1 MERSSRIHKDDW
13 LDVAPRAIEKE
24 DVWSSCQIKISYKKD
39 PIWIKVQKNNTENC
53 FCIQTE
59 GFGNVFASF
68 ASLDEAKEYAKNE
81 VVASR
86 NLNCAD
92 AQWVK
97 ACTEILNNYFN

>member
-13 LDVAPRAIEKE
+13 LESSPRELKKE
-24 DVWSSCQIKISYKKD
+24 DIWMSSTAKVSYRRD
-39 PIWIKVQKNNTENC
+39 PIWIKVQKNVTEDC

-59 GFGNVFASF
+59 GFGNVFDSF
-68 ASLDEAKEYAKNE
+68 ASIEQAKEYARNE

-86 NLNCAD
+86 THNGAD

-97 ACTEILNNYFN
+97 ACNEILNSF